1 MDKEEFQDF
10 PVISEELMRALD
22 LRYPDVMPNSA
33 DLGEIYRLQGQ
44 VSVVRLL
51 KEVRKAQTDNIFSTE
66 T

>member
-1 MDKEEFQDF
+1 MDKDEFQDF

-22 LRYPDVMPNSA
+22 LRYPDVMPNST

-51 KEVRKAQTDNIFSTE
+51 KEVQKAQSDNIFSTE

>member
-1 MDKEEFQDF
+1 MDKDEFQDF
-10 PVISEELMRALD
+10 PVISGELVVALEG
-22 LRYPDVMPNSA
+22 RFPDVMPNST

-51 KEVRKAQTDNIFSTE
+51 KEVQKVQSDNIFSTE